1 VLDSKSFRQYAHQ
14 LVDWMADYLDEV
26 ESYPV
31 LSRQKPGE
39 LLDQLPDEAPSEAE
53 SMDAILEDMEE
64 LILPGLTHWQSP
76 HFYAYFPANSSY
88 PSLMAEMLMATF
100 GVNTF
105 SWITSP
111 AGTEL
116 EERMM
121 DWLAKLIGIPES
133 WSGVIQSTASE
144 ASLVALLTARERASD
159 FSINEK
165 GYHGE
170 EKFRVYGSEQLHSS
184 IEKAVKIAGM
194 GRENYVK
201 VKADETFAMEG
212 KALCKAIQDDL
223 KAGYRP
229 LCVVAGMGTTSSTA
243 VDDLE
248 SCAEICK
255 EFDLWLHVDAAYAG
269 TALIL
274 PEYKHWMKGIELADS
289 FVFNPHKWMFT
300 NFDCSAY
307 FVKDEASLVRTF
319 EMSPEYLKSDQD
331 REVKNYR
338 DWGIPLGRRF
348 RALKLWFVMRNFGV
362 KNMQD
367 ILRKHMSLTQLLLK
381 KIEAHPQLEV
391 LAPVNLNLIC
401 FRLNPGGMSDQ
412 DLNELNARLLT
423 RINQTGK
430 AFLIHTKLRGAYTLR
445 IVLGNPRH
453 EERHVSEAWEVLN
466 EALEELM
473 ESMSDYQE

>member
-212 KALCKAIQDDL
+212 KALCKAISPVTDVDRAHGLIHSQDPVC
-223 KAGYRP
+223 KTVPVRHFRP
-229 LCVVAGMGTTSSTA
+229 DIAALGGNKDGTGLVASIVS
-243 VDDLE
+243 VQ
-248 SCAEICK
+248 I
-255 EFDLWLHVDAAYAG
+255 
-269 TALIL
+269 
-274 PEYKHWMKGIELADS
+274 
-289 FVFNPHKWMFT
+289 
-300 NFDCSAY
+300 
-307 FVKDEASLVRTF
+307 
-319 EMSPEYLKSDQD
+319 
-331 REVKNYR
+331 
-338 DWGIPLGRRF
+338 
-348 RALKLWFVMRNFGV
+348 ALKLRFFAVGHEVTVHTQPAPPVFTRQELKLNGFRCGV
-362 KNMQD
+362 
-367 ILRKHMSLTQLLLK
+367 
-381 KIEAHPQLEV
+381 
-391 LAPVNLNLIC
+391 
-401 FRLNPGGMSDQ
+401 
-412 DLNELNARLLT
+412 
-423 RINQTGK
+423 
-430 AFLIHTKLRGAYTLR
+430 
-445 IVLGNPRH
+445 
-453 EERHVSEAWEVLN
+453 
-466 EALEELM
+466 LM
-473 ESMSDYQE
+473 LSR